1 MRRMQTRPALSRL
14 LLAFAG
20 VYIIWGT
27 TFLALAFSIRSIP
40 PFVAGGTRFVLA
52 GGLMYIWLRSRESRP
67 FAGVQVAGTALCG
80 VLLSGAGN
88 GFVVWSQ
95 QQLPSGIAAMFV
107 GAVPV
112 TTLVLDRLFFSRQ
125 SPSLQSVAGV
135 TLGLAGTIVLSRD
148 TLSLSAN
155 IHPIH
160 ILAVLFA
167 GVTWSLGTLLQR
179 RFVPHHR
186 VMNFVCLQMLA
197 GGLFQFLMAL
207 ADREWRHFDPARVQ
221 LASVLGVLYLVVF
234 GSLIAVNCYSY
245 LVAHVAPS
253 KVTTYAL
260 VNPLIALALGALVLH
275 ERITPAAIVSTVLVL
290 AGVALVLFQRHPAQP
305 APATAGLASTGETR
319 SN

>member
-1 MRRMQTRPALSRL
+1 MHTRPALPRI

-40 PFVAGGTRFVLA
+40 PFIAGGVRFVLA
-52 GGLMYIWLRSRESRP
+52 GGLMYLWLRAREPRP
-67 FAGVQVAGTALCG
+67 FAGLQVAGAALCG

-88 GFVVWSQ
+88 GLVVWSQ

-125 SPSLQSVAGV
+125 SPSLQSIAGV
-135 TLGLAGTIVLSRD
+135 TVGLAGIIVLSRD
-148 TLSLSAN
+148 TLSLSAS

-160 ILAVLFA
+160 ILAVLIA
-167 GVTWSLGTLLQR
+167 GITWSLGTLLQR
-179 RFVPHHR
+179 RFVPNHR
-186 VMNFVCLQMLA
+186 VMNFACLQMLA
-197 GGLFQFLMAL
+197 GGLFQFVMATL
-207 ADREWRHFDPARVQ
+207 DREWPRFDPARVQ

-260 VNPLIALALGALVLH
+260 VNPLIALVLGALVLH
-275 ERITPAAIVSTVLVL
+275 ERITPAAIVSTALVL
-290 AGVALVLFQRHPAQP
+290 IGVALVLFQRRPPQP
-305 APATAGLASTGETR
+305 APATPGLASTGEAR